1 MQNCAETHLG
11 RFELVRELTR
21 GLNSTVYLARDPE
34 IERTVIIKLFGK
46 GLLSPDELAARVRSV
61 NELSHVGITKI
72 FDLGY
77 TEPAGDPFLVMEFVE
92 GKSLENILAKGKLP
106 EAEALGLMLELL
118 SAMSCAHAHG
128 ICHHNLKPSNLIV
141 THDGHLKVTDFVGSR
156 RSGATPFTA
165 PERLKTNGDERSD
178 LFAIGVI
185 LYLMLS
191 GFRPFQGNTE
201 ATIGFKLVH
210 QHPVPVAAMDLELS
224 PELDFVIGRFL
235 AKNPDE
241 RYQTADEALR
251 DITRIRNAKEGG
263 VAASQG
269 EPAGETT
276 LNLLETMGYRAAEA
290 RSKGKPTSRA
300 RAATRF
306 WQLGISVGIA
316 VASFITLAAVRP
328 LTRKAPAAPVSS
340 VNLEVPSRAVERHD
354 PPAKPAITKAATTK
368 PGSSKTRSLRA
379 PAKPGLAEPSSE
391 RRTSPPSSSA
401 LPRIEIVAVPV
412 ELRQPFREC
421 VMSIWV
427 DEKLAYQ
434 NHIRGER
441 KSRFL
446 HMGSSSAGYLTLVQ
460 IPAGNH
466 SVKVAVNGVGE
477 HYEASGSLSAVFS
490 KTNGQ
495 KLRITAEKSHPQLDL
510 QLN

>member
-1 MQNCAETHLG
+1 MQNCAETRLG
-11 RFELVRELTR
+11 RFELIRELTR

-34 IERTVIIKLFGK
+34 IERTVVIKLFGK
-46 GLLSPDELAARVRSV
+46 GLLGPDELADRVRFV
-61 NELSHVGITKI
+61 NELSHVGIAKI
-72 FDLGY
+72 FDLGF

-92 GKSLENILAKGKLP
+92 GKSLENLLAKGKLP
-106 EAEALGLMLELL
+106 EAEALGLTLDLL
-118 SAMSCAHAHG
+118 NALSCAHSHG
-128 ICHHNLKPSNLIV
+128 VCHHNLKPSNLIV
-141 THDGHLKVTDFVGSR
+141 TQDGLLKVTDFVVSR
-156 RSGATPFTA
+156 RNGATPFTA
-165 PERLKTNGDERSD
+165 PERLKGNGDERSD
-178 LFAIGVI
+178 LFSVGVI

-251 DITRIRNAKEGG
+251 DLAMIRNAKPAGLTT
-263 VAASQG
+263 SRR
-269 EPAGETT
+269 EPAGEA
-276 LNLLETMGYRAAEA
+276 LLDLLEVIGFRTGPPHAKETGDSTKA
-290 RSKGKPTSRA
+290 RGSMRL
-300 RAATRF
+300 
-306 WQLGISVGIA
+306 WQFGIPVGVA
-316 VASFITLAAVRP
+316 VASVIGLVIVRP
-328 LTRKAPAAPVSS
+328 FAEPVPVAPVLS
-340 VNLEVPSRAVERHD
+340 VHFEVPVASMEHNTAPPKARSPRSAMKSSPSENVATESTVALKSTVRANTAV
-354 PPAKPAITKAATTK
+354 
-368 PGSSKTRSLRA
+368 
-379 PAKPGLAEPSSE
+379 
-391 RRTSPPSSSA
+391 SP
-401 LPRIEIVAVPV
+401 RNEVVAVPV

-434 NHIRGER
+434 NRIRGER

-446 HMGSSSAGYLTLVQ
+446 HMGSSSAEYLTLVQ

-466 SVKVAVNGVGE
+466 SVKVEVNGLAE
-477 HYEASGSLSAVFS
+477 NYNASGSLFAKFS